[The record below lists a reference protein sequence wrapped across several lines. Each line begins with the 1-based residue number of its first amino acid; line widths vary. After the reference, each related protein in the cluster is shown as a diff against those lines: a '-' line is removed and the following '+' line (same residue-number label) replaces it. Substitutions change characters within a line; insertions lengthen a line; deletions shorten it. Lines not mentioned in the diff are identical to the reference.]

1 MLELNAASVRGFPVE
16 DLNVPLV
23 DLADFESPHAQV
35 KLSDTVYSYRQ
46 TFPVMGHS
54 AVMPQHVRSLV
65 EEGHSVL
72 LARRGERYYVY
83 VA

>member
-1 MLELNAASVRGFPVE
+1 MLELNAQSVRGFPVE
-16 DLNVPLV
+16 GLDVPLV
-23 DLADFESPHAQV
+23 DLADFESPYAQV

-54 AVMPQHVRSLV
+54 AVMPQHLRSLI
-65 EEGHSVL
+65 EEGHNVL

>member
-1 MLELNAASVRGFPVE
+1 MLELDVASVRGFPVE

-23 DLADFESPHAQV
+23 DLGGSEAPHAQLKV
-35 KLSDTVYSYRQ
+35 SDTVYSYRQ

-54 AVMPQHVRSLV
+54 AVMPQHLRSLI
-65 EEGHSVL
+65 EQGHDVL

>member
-1 MLELNAASVRGFPVE
+1 MLELDVASVRGFPVE
-16 DLNVPLV
+16 DLNVQLV
-23 DLADFESPHAQV
+23 DLGGFEAPHVQIR
-35 KLSDTVYSYRQ
+35 LDDTVYSYRQ

-54 AVMPQHVRSLV
+54 AVMPQHLRSLID
-65 EEGHSVL
+65 EGHDVL

>member
-1 MLELNAASVRGFPVE
+1 MLELDVQSVPGFPVE

-23 DLADFESPHAQV
+23 DLAGFESPHAQLR
-35 KLSDTVYSYRQ
+35 LSDTVYSYRQ

-54 AVMPQHVRSLV
+54 AVMPQHLRSLI